1 MQIESTMA
9 LISINATLVVQL
21 VSFLIF
27 LFIIN
32 RIMLKPLEG
41 VQAARAERMEEM
53 RQEMIRA
60 ENEVERMLAVLAEEE
75 DKAKEEAFKRQQEM
89 DEDARRQVNRIFEEV
104 KAEIDTLKRQ
114 TRQKVDAQI
123 EDIKHHLPEE
133 AQKMAQVIMEKVLE
147 RRLADETV

>member
-32 RIMLKPLEG
+32 RIMLKPLER

-60 ENEVERMLAVLAEEE
+60 ENEVERMLTVLAEEE
-75 DKAKEEAFKRQQEM
+75 DKAKEEAFKRQQGM